1 MHKSLKSK
9 LQTINQDTLTNI
21 QYQLTSRNKQI
32 DKILI
37 TELLSIG
44 VSKDDLHYLLDHIL
58 SELNEIKKLVLLT
71 RENAKDIFFFKSS
84 ISEVI
89 ANNEETE
96 VSLINLEN
104 MLQHYKVLSIKEN
117 AEK

>member
-1 MHKSLKSK
+1 MHKSLESK
-9 LQTINQDTLTNI
+9 LQKINQTTLSII
-21 QYQLTSRNKQI
+21 QHELTSHNKQI
-32 DKILI
+32 NKTLI

-44 VSKDDLHYLLDHIL
+44 VSKDDLHYLLDYVL

-96 VSLINLEN
+96 VSLVNLEN
-104 MLQHYKVLSIKEN
+104 MLQDYKALSIKEDT
-117 AEK
+117 